1 MPARGRVRLIG
12 PALVVALAST
22 LGVGCDGPDP
32 SPVASGPPGIVR
44 VAVDRSQLGQVFFS
58 SVDHARVVARD
69 GTILADREIAEGPP
83 VAMEVPAGDYALRVF
98 TVYLSDTL
106 DCDVDPVT
114 GGATNCVQPTLQPG
128 QVCELAVSVA
138 PGGSIEAT
146 FIVFAN
152 GRCRLDAGIRHL
164 VLTSTS

>member
-1 MPARGRVRLIG
+1 MRNVGLAIG
-12 PALVVALAST
+12 VPVVAT
-22 LGVGCDGPDP
+22 LVATLVAGCDGPDP

-58 SVDHARVVARD
+58 SVDHARLIARD
-69 GTILADREIAEGPP
+69 GAIVADRDIGEGPP
-83 VAMEVPAGDYALRVF
+83 AAMEVPAGDYALRVF
-98 TVYLSDTL
+98 TVYHSDTL

-128 QVCELAVSVA
+128 QVCELAVSVP
-138 PGGSIEAT
+138 PGGSVEAT

-152 GRCRLDAGIRHL
+152 GRCRLDTGIEHP
-164 VLTSTS
+164 VLTSAR